1 MGCRHDQTPQECEH
15 FAILRSLGGWFTPMK
30 IVVLV
35 KHVPDA
41 ASDRAFASDTTTDRA
56 AVDCRLSEL
65 DEYAVEQALQ
75 VVEKA
80 GEGEITYL
88 TMGPEAAGEALRKS
102 LSMGGDA
109 GVHVIDDA
117 LHGSD
122 ALATSLV
129 LAAALGKMEFDVVI
143 CGMASTDGTMSV
155 VPTMLAERLGL
166 PCLTWASSLSID
178 GPAVTIR
185 RDDDDASTTIT
196 GTLPA
201 VVSVT
206 DQTGEARYPSFKGIM
221 AAKKK
226 PVTTWSLADLGID
239 PAQVGLSAAWSVVD
253 SVTKRPARQAGT
265 IVTDEGDGGVKIA
278 DYLASGKFI

>member
-1 MGCRHDQTPQECEH
+1 
-15 FAILRSLGGWFTPMK
+15 MK

-41 ASDRAFASDTTTDRA
+41 ASDRSFAADLTTDRA
-56 AVDCRLSEL
+56 AVDGRQSEL
-65 DEYAVEQALQ
+65 DVYAVEQALK
-75 VVEKA
+75 VVEAA

-88 TMGPEAAGEALRKS
+88 TMGPEAAAEALRKA

-109 GVHVIDDA
+109 GVHVVDDA

-129 LAAALGKMEFDVVI
+129 LAAALGKLEWDLVI

-155 VPTMLAERLGL
+155 VPTMLSERLGV
-166 PCLTWASSLSID
+166 PGLTWAGSLAVEGST
-178 GPAVTIR
+178 VTIR
-185 RDDDDASTTIT
+185 RDDDDASTTVT
-196 GTLPA
+196 ASLPL

-226 PVTTWSLADLGID
+226 PVTTYSLADLGVD
-239 PAQVGLSAAWSVVD
+239 AAQVGLSAAWSVME
-253 SVTKRPARQAGT
+253 SATKRPPRAAGVV
-265 IVTDEGDGGVKIA
+265 VTDEGDGGVKLA
-278 DYLASGKFI
+278 DYLATHKFI